1 MLAGEEL
8 LSFIFLFC
16 IMSQVRRGLMKR
28 LLSLT
33 FMLVAAFVLFSQ
45 GVGASSVYAAGSTGV
60 DISYPNCAA
69 TIPRVSF
76 GIVGV
81 TGGLVYSHN
90 SCLKAQAA
98 KFANLSLYMNTGLNA
113 SSSSQYYTAA
123 QVGCN
128 GDVYCAA
135 YNYGASAAKDALN
148 YAASQGVTSSKWW
161 LDVETSNTWS
171 TDPLQNQKSLQ
182 GAFDALS
189 ASGATTV
196 GVYSTTAQWQ
206 AITGSWQNNWP
217 GWGATTWTSA
227 NQASK
232 YCTGHQFTGGPS
244 LLMQY
249 QEKRSKLDQDVA
261 C

>member
-1 MLAGEEL
+1 
-8 LSFIFLFC
+8 
-16 IMSQVRRGLMKR
+16 MKR
-28 LLSLT
+28 FLSLV

-45 GVGASSVYAAGSTGV
+45 GAHASSVYATGSTGV
-60 DISYPNCAA
+60 DVSYPNCST
-69 TIPRVSF
+69 TIPKVSF

-81 TGGLVYSHN
+81 TGGLVYSQN
-90 SCLKAQAA
+90 SCLKPQAA

-113 SSSSQYYTAA
+113 SSSSPNYTAA

-135 YNYGASAAKDALN
+135 YNYGVNAAKDALN
-148 YAASQGVTSSKWW
+148 YAASQGVSSTKWW
-161 LDVETSNTWS
+161 LDVESNNTWS
-171 TDPLQNQKSLQ
+171 SDAVQNQKSLQ
-182 GAFDALS
+182 GAFDTLS
-189 ASGATTV
+189 ASGASTV

-206 AITGSWQNNWP
+206 AITGSWQNQWAN
-217 GWGATTWTSA
+217 WGATTWTSA
-227 NQASK
+227 RQAAK